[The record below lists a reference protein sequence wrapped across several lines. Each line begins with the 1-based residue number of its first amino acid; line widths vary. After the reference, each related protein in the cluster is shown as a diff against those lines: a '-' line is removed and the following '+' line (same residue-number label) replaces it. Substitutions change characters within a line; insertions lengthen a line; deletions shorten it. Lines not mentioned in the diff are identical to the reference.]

1 MLPRDLNHTM
11 LSTNCAFMV
20 YTEWP
25 RNAFRFI
32 SITESSVLSDMLIVD
47 VKSCVPQVS
56 VFGPLL
62 FSLCFCETR
71 LVLLSVYHLLIQ
83 SFLQCIVFVYGQFS
97 FIKKISSLH
106 DMKGSK
112 EREAHCASLSFDL
125 LPCTINGYL

>member
-1 MLPRDLNHTM
+1 M

-25 RNAFRFI
+25 RNAFRFT
-32 SITESSVLSDMLIVD
+32 SIAESSVLSDMLIVD

-83 SFLQCIVFVYGQFS
+83 SFLQCCICLWA
-97 FIKKISSLH
+97 ILIH
-106 DMKGSK
+106 
-112 EREAHCASLSFDL
+112 
-125 LPCTINGYL
+125 